1 MSTFNRRRFCLT
13 AAGASV
19 APALIAREAL
29 AETTLEKI
37 KRTGLVTVGT
47 EAALPPFEFVKDG
60 KIVGYGSDILAEVVK
75 ALGVKVKQ
83 LDLPFQGMLPGLL
96 AGKFDFVATTVSVNA
111 ERVKRYAFTSPIA
124 PSGTYVI
131 KRKNDPLK
139 SPWDL
144 NGKVVGTQLAS
155 GPETVIRAFDAKLKA
170 AGGTGFKELKLFTT
184 FGDSYVALANREID
198 AAAAGLPTLTL
209 LIKDRP
215 EVFEFI
221 GEVPNDN
228 PFTYNCWVVRA
239 EDLTLRDFINDVF
252 RKMKEDGRMD
262 ALQEKWFG
270 FKMKLPDKNYLPPGA
285 I

>member
-1 MSTFNRRRFCLT
+1 MSKFNRRRFCLT
-13 AAGASV
+13 AAAASV
-19 APALIAREAL
+19 APALIAREAF

-60 KIVGYGSDILAEVVK
+60 KIVGYGSDILVEVVK
-75 ALGVKVKQ
+75 ALGVQVKQ

-96 AGKFDFVATTVSVNA
+96 AGKFDFVATTVSVNV

-170 AGGTGFKELKLFTT
+170 AGGAGFKELKLFTT

-215 EVFEFI
+215 QVFEFI

-228 PFTYNCWVVRA
+228 PFTYNCWVARA

-270 FKMKLPDKNYLPPGA
+270 FKMKLPDKDYLPPGA